1 LTDVSSIAE
10 SMTFQSNS
18 FVSTL
23 AVPCDARTPGNLT
36 DASSEDSAMQF
47 EIEDDWA
54 HTAGETCTLSKA
66 TAEDTGIARR
76 EEDEKYG
83 VSASPAE
90 PSNENFDTDD
100 MYACLFGEDIERI
113 HNRKWRLYV
122 YNTSPQDTRDAMC
135 GVECGEHAESRGRLV
150 LTVTV
155 RLQGISDEDYIRDI
169 LRDLKAILERG
180 EVGHWC
186 YGDNSYIE
194 SY

>member
-1 LTDVSSIAE
+1 
-10 SMTFQSNS
+10 
-18 FVSTL
+18 
-23 AVPCDARTPGNLT
+23 
-36 DASSEDSAMQF
+36 MQF

-54 HTAGETCTLSKA
+54 HTAGEACTLPKA
-66 TAEDTGIARR
+66 TAEDTGIVRR
-76 EEDEKYG
+76 EEDENER

-113 HNRKWRLYV
+113 QNRKWRLYV
-122 YNTSPQDTRDAMC
+122 YNTSPQDTPDAMC
-135 GVECGEHAESRGRLV
+135 DVEFGEHAESRCRGRLV

-155 RLQGISDEDYIRDI
+155 RLQGISDADYIRDI